1 MFLSNG
7 VKISLISLILKTSL
21 DIFSHMIE
29 KNIVLFISTHET
41 LRAEKILKS
50 EDIYFKT
57 VIKPR
62 SITSECGMGLEFN
75 RNDKE
80 RILKICKENNLKLAG
95 IFFKRKDGGWERI
108 DK

>member
-1 MFLSNG
+1 MY
-7 VKISLISLILKTSL
+7 
-21 DIFSHMIE
+21 IFSHMIE

-62 SITSECGMGLEFN
+62 TITSECGFGLKFES
-75 RNDKE
+75 RDKKNV
-80 RILKICKENNLKLAG
+80 LKICEENNLRLSG
-95 IFFKRKDGGWERI
+95 IFFTRDDGGWERI
-108 DK
+108 YG

>member
-1 MFLSNG
+1 
-7 VKISLISLILKTSL
+7 
-21 DIFSHMIE
+21 MIE
-29 KNIVLFISTHET
+29 KNIILFISTHET

-50 EDIYFKT
+50 KDIDFKT

-62 SITSECGMGLEFN
+62 SITSECGFGLEFES
-75 RNDKE
+75 RDKE
-80 RILKICKENNLKLAG
+80 NVLKICRENNLRLSG